1 MFDTI
6 FFDLDGT
13 LTDSAPGILN
23 GVRFALEGAGIA
35 VPPEQ
40 ELMRFI
46 GPPLTTELQAAFGV
60 GAEEAA
66 GLVRR
71 FQVYFQK
78 DGMFE
83 NRVYDG
89 VPEMLEGVL
98 SLGLRT
104 AVTTSKPEPFAK
116 TILDHF
122 GLSKYFTMIVGS
134 DLDEKT
140 RATKAE
146 VVARALEILA
156 PARALLVGDRCYDVE
171 GAHANGIPCLGVL
184 YGYGS
189 REELSEAEYIAGT
202 VEDIPDTLARL
213 TGKAE

>member
-1 MFDTI
+1 M
-6 FFDLDGT
+6 
-13 LTDSAPGILN
+13 
-23 GVRFALEGAGIA
+23 A
-35 VPPEQ
+35 VPPEK

-46 GPPLTTELQAAFGV
+46 GPPLTTEFQAAFGLD
-60 GAEEAA
+60 GEEAA

-71 FQVYFQK
+71 FQVYFRK

-89 VPEMLEGVL
+89 VPDMLERVL
-98 SLGLRT
+98 SLGLRA
-104 AVTTSKPEPFAK
+104 AVTTSKPEIFAR

-122 GLSKYFTMIVGS
+122 GLSKYFTAIVGS
-134 DLDEKT
+134 GLDERT

-146 VVARALEILA
+146 VVAQALTALA
-156 PARALLVGDRCYDVE
+156 PSRALLVGDRCHDVE

-189 REELSEAEYIAGT
+189 REELSEAEYIAES
-202 VEDIPDTLARL
+202 VETLSDMLAQI
-213 TGKAE
+213 TAKSP

>member
-1 MFDTI
+1 MYDTI

-23 GVRFALEGAGIA
+23 AVRFALEGAGMA

-60 GAEEAA
+60 SAGEAFV
-66 GLVRR
+66 LVRR

-89 VPEMLEGVL
+89 VPDMLERLLASG
-98 SLGLRT
+98 RRA
-104 AVTTSKPEPFAK
+104 AVTTSKPEPFAR
-116 TILDHF
+116 TILEHF
-122 GLSKYFTMIVGS
+122 GLSQYFTAIVGS
-134 DLDEKT
+134 ALDEKT

-146 VVARALEILA
+146 VVAQALEMLK
-156 PARALLVGDRCYDVE
+156 PERALLVGDRCHDVE
-171 GAHANGIPCLGVL
+171 GAHVNRLPCLGVL

-189 REELSEAEYIAGT
+189 REELSEAEYIAES
-202 VEDIPDTLARL
+202 VEALSETLAAL
-213 TGKAE
+213 

>member
-23 GVRFALEGAGIA
+23 AVRFALEGAGMP

-46 GPPLTTELQAAFGV
+46 GPPLTTEFQAAFGIS
-60 GAEEAA
+60 GEEAA

-71 FQVYFQK
+71 FQVYFRK

-89 VPEMLEGVL
+89 VPDMLERVL
-98 SLGLRT
+98 SSGLRT
-104 AVTTSKPEPFAK
+104 AVTTSKPEVFAR

-122 GLSKYFTMIVGS
+122 GLSKYFTVIVGS
-134 DLDEKT
+134 ELDEKN

-146 VVARALEILA
+146 VVAQALTALA
-156 PARALLVGDRCYDVE
+156 PARALLVGDRCHDVE

-189 REELSEAEYIAGT
+189 REELSEAEYIAES
-202 VEDIPDTLARL
+202 VEALSDVLVRL
-213 TGKAE
+213 RG

>member
-1 MFDTI
+1 MYDTI

-23 GVRFALEGAGIA
+23 AVRFALEGAGMP
-35 VPPEQ
+35 VPPEK
-40 ELMRFI
+40 ELLRFI

-60 GAEEAA
+60 GEMEAVE
-66 GLVRR
+66 LVRR
-71 FQVYFQK
+71 FQIYFRK

-89 VPEMLEGVL
+89 VPDMLQRVL
-98 SLGLRT
+98 DTGRRA

-116 TILDHF
+116 TILEHF
-122 GLSKYFTMIVGS
+122 GLAKYFTAVVGS
-134 DLDEKT
+134 ALDEKT
-140 RATKAE
+140 RASKAE
-146 VVARALEILA
+146 VVAQALEILK
-156 PARALLVGDRCYDVE
+156 PEQALLVGDRCHDVE

-189 REELSEAEYIAGT
+189 REELSEAEYIT
-202 VEDIPDTLARL
+202 ESVETLSNMLA
-213 TGKAE
+213 AM